1 MRRFIIALAGVVLV
15 GAVACGGGAPSATV
29 APEATV
35 VATAVPALTL
45 AASPQIQ
52 DCVGEMDVGCAV
64 EVVIGPE
71 LVDCVGVAPMRC
83 MVVDGGLFYDEID
96 GFEHEEGYRYRI
108 RMERYDPWGGGEPPA
123 DASARGYRLVEVLE
137 RARAQ

>member
-29 APEATV
+29 VPEATV
-35 VATAVPALTL
+35 AATAVSAPTTPAATQMR
-45 AASPQIQ
+45 ACA
-52 DCVGEMDVGCAV
+52 GEMDVGCV
-64 EVVIGPE
+64 EDVVIGPE

-83 MVVDGGLFYDEID
+83 MVVDEGLFYDEIE

-108 RMERYDPWGGGEPPA
+108 RMERYDPWGGEEPPA
-123 DASARGYRLVEVLE
+123 DASSRGYRLVEVLE